1 MRKFKKPV
9 SVLLSLVMVLG
20 MFAVVPF
27 TVGAQEA
34 ATGHNMTAHPAVA
47 PMLIVEGNS
56 AYWSCDRCGKYFS
69 DENGE
74 HEIAENSWI
83 IPGTATLVDTSY
95 IDENGDTQTVG
106 AIVLTGNEPE
116 QYYTGPFYYYTAL
129 GDASDMPI
137 WYVVNQ
143 DVSFIHEND
152 NWFSR
157 NIILTGDVRF
167 IVADGA
173 TLTVQ
178 GEIKDGSLSIYGQT
192 NGTGKVVADK
202 ITNYGNVKVCSGG
215 LTVANTVSCNALA
228 IYSGTT
234 NIAGNTY
241 AGDSLLLGCNDDNDS
256 ITFGSLSKH
265 YDATAA
271 IVENQILTDGERNY
285 SGSLADIDLS
295 NMAGKTLIK
304 AHEHIAADMEY
315 HDAIPARYNADTGSY
330 INGCKEYYYCP
341 ICQGYFVKDGESLV
355 STTASELLLPY
366 FVFWKMPSVS
376 GVCYLRA
383 YNGTDTNVNIPDTVP
398 ECFATSGTPAGTPI
412 THIDNNVFAGHTELV
427 TVTTGT
433 GLCRIGAGAFAGCTA
448 LTDFF
453 STATQKVYYDYND
466 PNDLQDSF
474 DSVED
479 LTIHATHVSELYAA
493 ALDYEFDFEV
503 TDRHPDPTW
512 EWARDYTAATA
523 HFRCNGCSY
532 SADIPADS
540 VITQDGGMAIY
551 DVSVTTTDGYTYTD
565 RRTAATM
572 WVDYID
578 KDGKSASAEANIVT
592 GNETFFGEPGQTTWY
607 VVNGDVNFG
616 ELDMVLAG
624 DTNIILANDARLE
637 CIRDIK
643 SFSEEEPESEDDKP
657 KLYIFGQYGQDGRL
671 EAGNIDSDVSV
682 ISYGGF
688 LKANVIK
695 SNYILWRGSAKTMEV
710 KSAVLV
716 VNSGAMEVDNSLM
729 AISVGV
735 AGGSLKAN
743 FIEISD
749 PAGSLSIFNG
759 SLYVNYVFVCGDTYF
774 MGGTTTVADKAK
786 VANITIGCN
795 SQNDSI
801 TVGQYEF
808 LYDDYTMTVVPDE
821 TLFDGLNTYTG
832 NVTRDE
838 AAAMAGKRVVL
849 AHEHTDA
856 DMTLKAATNPTY
868 DPATGKYTDGNT
880 EYYTCNKCDGC
891 FVKDGDDYVAVAPES
906 VVVPYF
912 RFRYNYED
920 EYCELIEYN
929 GQDADIVIP
938 DTVPDNYPDEALRGN
953 TVTEIDRIAFLDNTT
968 ITSVTAGDELKIIGV
983 KAFKD
988 CTELKSVTVGNGLE
1002 SIYSGAFERC
1012 TELESFTSS
1021 AHSFTY
1027 VYGERVRDDS
1037 FDKNAEIVFH
1047 GPHGGTLLE
1056 ISQLETKWSFIP
1068 TDRHQDPTWTWA
1080 ADYSSATAV
1089 FDCNGTCQLANGYE
1103 VTDTDIEAAETDIGT
1118 QYTASVELD
1127 GETYTETKLI
1137 SYWKTLQADINAAA
1151 DGTATTITLAHDCT
1165 ALADDTALIIPADK
1179 IITID
1184 LNGHT
1189 IDRNLESAVENGN
1202 VITNNGTLSL
1212 IGADGTITGGKNTAN
1227 GGAIVNNGTLNI
1239 TGTTITGNVT
1249 YKDGGAVYNSGTV
1262 NFESGTVSYNSAGNN
1277 GSGSGGALSAHS
1289 GTININS
1296 NNCYIDNNT
1305 AEVHGGAIYLGEN
1318 SANNTTATLNLNG
1331 GWITENTAGKQGGAI
1346 LHNGILN
1353 VQGRPFVKGNT
1364 AANGNNI
1371 YLRPDKLINVSGHL
1385 DTNDEYLGVKVEDNV
1400 TGNITSNLSG
1410 NGGIRNFFSDNEDY
1424 YIANNEGEAALARY
1438 YVLSFDNNG
1447 GSGAQS
1453 SIKSK
1458 TSSIELPDCTFD
1470 APEGKVFKAWKD
1482 PDDGT
1487 HKQPGE
1493 TTEITSDYSKSM
1505 SAVWENLYNITVA
1518 ESDHGTVTPSKY
1530 QAVQGETITLTIQPE
1545 DGYALESIRLV
1556 TDLGDIVPVSPTSF
1570 KMPYIDVNIEA
1581 VFTSAIPYVD
1591 AQGNDK
1597 PPVIAQPINSG
1608 STEWSEGW
1616 YYAAGE
1622 VTISERVTVKDVV
1635 NLILCDGA
1643 VLNIPKGVTVNNDN
1657 GSCLTIWQ
1665 QKEGTGALNVTA
1677 PEYGN
1682 AGIGGIYSTYN
1693 YMSGGGLLVI
1703 NGGII
1708 TACGGA
1714 TGGAGIGVGKSSNFP
1729 FPMSIEINGGTVTA
1743 TGKANYAAGIG
1754 VYSGGIII
1762 SGGAVNATGGDYA
1775 PGIGAS
1781 GNISSYN
1788 VNNVQIFIEG
1798 GKVTATGGSCA
1809 AGIGGVANYG
1819 GGTITITGG
1828 EVTAKGGDRMQYG
1841 DQNIYAGAG
1850 IGSGAIINP
1859 NYNVNTVIN
1868 ISGGK
1873 VNATGGCRY
1882 GFAIVAAAGIGVGEE
1897 RPNMQNGQGDAVIT
1911 LSWTDET
1918 METMSVT
1925 SNGYSSAI
1933 ILDSPFVDDNGAIYN
1948 GVADNS
1954 AIAGK
1959 TLRPYDGMGVHLAG
1973 HSISLDGDI
1982 AVNFYMELSDDLFDG
1997 NSDPY
2002 MLFNIPNTSTE
2013 YQTQY
2018 VYLNAKDGEQ
2028 RVVAKPVEGR
2038 ENIYMFKCRVAAK
2051 DMESEISAQM
2061 FNGDDKSVIYTYS
2074 VKKYA
2079 DYLIEHKNDSAA
2091 YAKAVPLVQAML
2103 VYGKNA
2109 NYYFGGET
2117 EPEEIS
2123 ETVIPE
2129 YNSTVEPFAENI
2141 FDGAT
2146 LSLKSETTLSLYFVS
2161 KDPITLSIDGKT
2173 EGVDYELQHVGY
2185 DYVIRIRNIAVYDL
2199 DKPITVKVN
2208 GEDAVTYSPL
2218 TYCYKAQQTSTNSKL
2233 VNTVKA
2239 LYNYHREA
2247 TDYFEPQA
2255 GGGE

>member
-271 IVENQILTDGERNY
+271 VVEGQTITDGENNY

-295 NMAGKTLIK
+295 NMAGKTLVK
-304 AHEHIAADMEY
+304 AHEHIVDDLVLYPLASPTYD
-315 HDAIPARYNADTGSY
+315 PDTKTYTRGIMAHY
-330 INGCKEYYYCP
+330 DCP
-341 ICQGYFVKDGESLV
+341 ICGGHFVLEDGQLV
-355 STTASELLLPY
+355 SKTDEELILMY
-366 FVFWKMPSVS
+366 FTFWKMPSVS

-383 YNGTDTNVNIPDTVP
+383 YNGTDTNVIIPDTVP
-398 ECFATSGTPAGTPI
+398 EGLATQQVPEGTPI

-466 PNDLQDSF
+466 PNDLQNSF
-474 DSVED
+474 DGVED
-479 LTIHATHVSELYAA
+479 LTIHATHASELYAA

-523 HFRCNGCSY
+523 HFRCNGCPY

-592 GNETFFGEPGQTTWY
+592 GNEAYFGEPGKTTWY

-616 ELDMVLAG
+616 DLDMVLAG
-624 DTNIILANDARLE
+624 DTNIILADDARLE

-682 ISYGGF
+682 ISYGGY

-716 VNSGAMEVDNSLM
+716 VNSGAMEVDNSLT
-729 AISVGV
+729 AGSVGV

-759 SLYVNYVFVCGDTYF
+759 SLYANYVFVCGDTNF
-774 MGGTTTVADKAK
+774 TGGTTVVADKAK

-832 NVTRDE
+832 TVTRE
-838 AAAMAGKRVVL
+838 EVAAMAGKRVVL

-891 FVKDGDDYVAVAPES
+891 FVKNGSNYVAVAPES

-912 RFRYNYED
+912 RYTLD
-920 EYCELIEYN
+920 SDSDGTSCILSEYN

-938 DTVPDNYPDEALRGN
+938 DTVPDNYPDEALRDN
-953 TVTEIDRIAFLDNTT
+953 TVTEIDRIAFLKNTT

-1002 SIYSGAFERC
+1002 WIQSGAFEDC

-1027 VYGERVRDDS
+1027 VYGDQHRPNS
-1037 FDKNAEIVFH
+1037 FDKKAGIVFH

-1056 ISQLETKWSFIP
+1056 ISQLETNWSFIP
-1068 TDRHQDPTWTWA
+1068 TDRHQEPTWTWT
-1080 ADYSSATAV
+1080 ADYSSATAA
-1089 FDCNGTCQLANGYE
+1089 FNCNFTCQLSNFE
-1103 VTDTDIEAAETDIGT
+1103 LTDTETEATDTAMGT
-1118 QYTASVELD
+1118 QYTASVQLD
-1127 GETYTETKLI
+1127 GETYTETKPV

-1212 IGADGTITGGKNTAN
+1212 VGADGTITGGKNTAN

-1239 TGTTITGNVT
+1239 TGTTITGNVS

-1262 NFESGTVSYNSAGNN
+1262 NFESGTMSYNSAGKD

-1289 GTININS
+1289 GIININS

-1305 AEVHGGAIYLGEN
+1305 AEVHGGAIYLGTKDGN
-1318 SANNTTATLNLNG
+1318 TATLNING

-1353 VQGRPFVKGNT
+1353 VQGGPFVKGNT
-1364 AANGNNI
+1364 AENGNNI
-1371 YLRPDKLINVSGHL
+1371 YLPPNKLINVSGHL
-1385 DTNDEYLGVKVEDNV
+1385 DTNDEYLGVKVENNV

-1505 SAVWENLYNITVA
+1505 LAVWENLYNITVA

-1530 QAVQGETITLTIQPE
+1530 QAVEGETITLTIQPE
-1545 DGYALESIRLV
+1545 DGYALESIHLV
-1556 TDLGDIVPVSPTSF
+1556 TNMGGLDPQSPTGF
-1570 KMPYIDVNIEA
+1570 TMPDRDVNIIA
-1581 VFTSAIPYVD
+1581 VFKSAIPYVD
-1591 AQGNDK
+1591 EEGNDM
-1597 PPVIAQPINSG
+1597 PPVIAQHINSG
-1608 STEWSEGW
+1608 STEWSQGW

-1622 VTISERVTVKDVV
+1622 VTISERVTVKDDV

-1643 VLNIPKGVTVNNDN
+1643 VLNIPKGVTLNNDN

-1682 AGIGGIYSTYN
+1682 AGIGGIKSTDN
-1693 YMSGGGLLVI
+1693 YKSGGGLLVI

-1714 TGGAGIGVGKSSNFP
+1714 TGGAGIGVGQSSNSP
-1729 FPMSIEINGGTVTA
+1729 LPMSIEINGGTVTA

-1754 VYSGGIII
+1754 IYSGVIFI

-1781 GNISSYN
+1781 GNISSYI

-1841 DQNIYAGAG
+1841 DQNKYAGAG

-1897 RPNMQNGQGDAVIT
+1897 RPNMNGQGNAEIT
-1911 LSWTDET
+1911 LSWTDDVMDT
-1918 METMSVT
+1918 MEVT
-1925 SNGYSSAI
+1925 SNGYSGAVT
-1933 ILDSPFVDDNGAIYN
+1933 LESPFVDDNGAIYN
-1948 GVADNS
+1948 IGAVDDNS
-1954 AIAGK
+1954 TIAGK

-2018 VYLNAKDGEQ
+2018 VYLNAKGGEQ

-2038 ENIYMFKCRVAAK
+2038 SNIYMFKCRVAAK